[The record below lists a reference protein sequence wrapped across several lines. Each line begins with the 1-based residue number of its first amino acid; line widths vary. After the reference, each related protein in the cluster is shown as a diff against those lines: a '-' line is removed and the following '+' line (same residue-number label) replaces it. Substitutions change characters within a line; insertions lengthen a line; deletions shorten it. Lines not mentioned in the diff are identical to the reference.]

1 MGKEGK
7 EMKIL
12 QNLMKRFEGVMVA
25 ATFAE
30 AGEFETA
37 REIMREQSQQQKKVS
52 KRKQSY
58 HAPKIQN
65 RLKT

>member
-1 MGKEGK
+1 
-7 EMKIL
+7 MKIL
-12 QNLMKRFEGVMVA
+12 QNLMKRFESVMVA

-37 REIMREQSQQQKKVS
+37 REIMREQSHQQKKVS

-58 HAPKIQN
+58 RAPKIQN